1 MMEAAAASENGG
13 SWAGGSGGPLSW
25 VSPGEQVPAAA
36 ASWLNNRTDKARP
49 ALGGSTAYMN
59 LADWLKTFF
68 FPFWLFYEVYTWIEI
83 RGTFSVITWYLG
95 LVFINEKKKSYLC
108 RGEILYNTWRGF
120 KTHCECKERNDRGRR
135 ERAILSDS
143 QTLRLNLKVKT
154 VDIHIFQKEFWGHL
168 RYCSYFWKIC
178 MYWLLVFFPLLCC
191 LHNILQ
197 FVFSVDVFLAL
208 HG

>member
-95 LVFINEKKKSYLC
+95 LVFINEKKKVTCAEVRFYITLDVDLKLTVNVKKGMIEGGGKELYYL
-108 RGEILYNTWRGF
+108 
-120 KTHCECKERNDRGRR
+120 THRHWDW
-135 ERAILSDS
+135 I
-143 QTLRLNLKVKT
+143 
-154 VDIHIFQKEFWGHL
+154 
-168 RYCSYFWKIC
+168 
-178 MYWLLVFFPLLCC
+178 
-191 LHNILQ
+191 
-197 FVFSVDVFLAL
+197 
-208 HG
+208 